1 MKNILNRFRRAPL
14 QALAVVLLAA
24 VLSAGLCG
32 LVKAG
37 QRQQEKYE
45 EMSYNI

>member
-1 MKNILNRFRRAPL
+1 MIENIIKRFRRAPL

-24 VLSAGLCG
+24 VLSASLCG

-37 QRQQEKYE
+37 RVQQEKYE
-45 EMSYNI
+45 EM